1 MGLGR
6 FLSCAFLISRVKYG
20 KCKCRVCIWTSK
32 WQKVCSVST
41 LLYFLVIFRKSLSSW
56 GRKESDA
63 TECLN
68 WTELTSLRFNY
79 ILYKNDFISY
89 FMVIIRIQW
98 GNICENAYY
107 RDFPGGSDGKE
118 SASKARD
125 PGLIPGL
132 GRSSGEE
139 NGNPLQYS
147 YLENPMDRG
156 TWKATYSPWG
166 HRVGRDWVTN
176 TTTTTRDWQIIG
188 LASNVICR
196 SCYH

>member
-6 FLSCAFLISRVKYG
+6 FLSCAFLISRIKYG

-41 LLYFLVIFRKSLSSW
+41 LLYFLIIFRKSLSSW

-68 WTELTSLRFNY
+68 WTELTSLCSNY

-98 GNICENAYY
+98 GNICENDYY
-107 RDFPGGSDGKE
+107 RDFPGGSDGQE
-118 SASKARD
+118 SVEMQETWVQSLGWED
-125 PGLIPGL
+125 PLEKRMATHFSILTWRIPWTEEPGRLHTVHGVTEPDTTEWLTLLLL
-132 GRSSGEE
+132 G
-139 NGNPLQYS
+139 
-147 YLENPMDRG
+147 
-156 TWKATYSPWG
+156 T
-166 HRVGRDWVTN
+166 GR
-176 TTTTTRDWQIIG
+176 
-188 LASNVICR
+188 
-196 SCYH
+196 